1 MSLIALGVIIVVL
14 IVVARSLARTVPQ
27 ATVAVVT
34 LFGKYH
40 RVMREGLNFKLPWE
54 VVAHRLSLQNRAL
67 QMEFQAITQDQAN
80 VKFATMV
87 LYAVAGSDEEAI
99 KKAVFSFATPQEFQL
114 ALQRTI
120 DGSIRQFVATT
131 KQADI
136 LGMRAE
142 IVEHTK
148 KNLDEVVLAW
158 GYVVR
163 DIQITD
169 MTFDKEII
177 DSMARVVSSKNLL
190 AAAANE
196 GAALLVK
203 RTKDAEA
210 EAAYKT
216 IGAEADKKAAAL
228 RGEGLALFRKNIAI
242 GLQEAADSFKAAGV
256 DTRFLLFLE
265 YTDALKYVSEHSQGK
280 VIFMD
285 SGAQAPARVVQGLFG
300 MLTDVPDGPEPPD
313 GGGQQ
318 LPVSAPGA

>member
-1 MSLIALGVIIVVL
+1 VTGAVL
-14 IVVARSLARTVPQ
+14 FLVFVVALMFTFSWFRSVPQ
-27 ATVAVVT
+27 GTVAVITV
-34 LFGKYH
+34 FGKY
-40 RVMREGLNFKLPWE
+40 RRIMRAGLNLKLPWE
-54 VVAHRLSLQNRAL
+54 SVFQRLSLQNRAL
-67 QMEFQAITQDQAN
+67 QLEFQAITLDQAN
-80 VKFATMV
+80 VRFATMV
-87 LYAVAGSDEEAI
+87 LYSVAGADDENI
-99 KKAVFSFATPQEFQL
+99 KKAIFSFASPQEFQL

-142 IVEHTK
+142 IVDHTK
-148 KNLDEVVLAW
+148 KNLDEVVSSW

-169 MTFDKEII
+169 MTFDKEIM

-190 AAAANE
+190 AAASNE

-216 IGAEADKKAAAL
+216 IGAEAEKKAAAL
-228 RGEGLALFRKNIAI
+228 RGEGMALFRRNVAEGMKD
-242 GLQEAADSFKAAGV
+242 AAESLRVAGV
-256 DTRFLLFLE
+256 DANFILFLE
-265 YTDALKYVSEHSQGK
+265 YTDALKFVAEHSEGK

-285 SGAQAPARVVQGLFG
+285 SGGSASMRALQGIIGMNAEAPLSPVGPHAQ
-300 MLTDVPDGPEPPD
+300 TPPP
-313 GGGQQ
+313 Q
-318 LPVSAPGA
+318 S

>member
-1 MSLIALGVIIVVL
+1 MFNGFGFLLFFSVVVL
-14 IVVARSLARTVPQ
+14 LVLFSLFRTVEQ

-34 LFGKYH
+34 VFGKYH
-40 RVMREGLNFKLPWE
+40 RIMREGLNIKLPWE
-54 VVAHRLSLQNRAL
+54 KVAYRLSLQNRAL
-67 QMEFQAITQDQAN
+67 QLEFQAITQDQAN

-87 LYAVAGSDEEAI
+87 LYAVAAAEEDSI
-99 KKAVFSFATPQEFQL
+99 KKAVFSFASGREFQL

-131 KQADI
+131 KQSDI

-148 KNLDEVVLAW
+148 RNLDEVVLNW

-190 AAAANE
+190 AAASNE

-210 EAAYKT
+210 AYKT
-216 IGAEADKKAAAL
+216 IGAEADKKASAL
-228 RGEGLALFRKNIAI
+228 RGEGLALFRKNIAE
-242 GLQEAADSFKAAGV
+242 GMKEAAERLHSAGV
-256 DTRFLLFLE
+256 NAEFLLFLE
-265 YTDALKYVSEHSQGK
+265 YTDALKYVAEHSQGK

-285 SGAQAPARVVQGLFG
+285 NGAAAPLRVVQGISGLG
-300 MLTDVPDGPEPPD
+300 VGLDVDAATPAE
-313 GGGQQ
+313 
-318 LPVSAPGA
+318 V

>member
-1 MSLIALGVIIVVL
+1 MFGGFGWLVFLLLVALVVVISLF
-14 IVVARSLARTVPQ
+14 RTVEQ
-27 ATVAVVT
+27 ATVAVITV
-34 LFGKYH
+34 FGKYH
-40 RVMREGLNFKLPWE
+40 RVMREGLNIKWPWE
-54 VVAHRLSLQNRAL
+54 QVAYRLSLQNRAL
-67 QMEFQAITQDQAN
+67 QLEFQAITQDQAN

-87 LYAVAGSDEEAI
+87 LYAVADSEEGAI
-99 KKAVFSFATPQEFQL
+99 KKAVFSFASPREFQL

-131 KQADI
+131 KQSDI

-148 KNLDEVVLAW
+148 RNLDEVVLAW

-216 IGAEADKKAAAL
+216 IGAEAEKKAAAL
-228 RGEGLALFRKNIAI
+228 RGEGLALFRKNIAE
-242 GLQEAADSFKAAGV
+242 GMKQAAEQLRSAGV
-256 DTRFLLFLE
+256 NAEFLLFLE
-265 YTDALKYVSEHSQGK
+265 YTDALKYVAEHSQGK

-285 SGAQAPARVVQGLFG
+285 SGAAGAARVVQGITG
-300 MLTDVPDGPEPPD
+300 MGVTPKEM
-313 GGGQQ
+313 
-318 LPVSAPGA
+318 